1 MYYKQKNCGGKM
13 NTEELT
19 NKLKE
24 YDNIDD
30 FIQENENE
38 FDENAFKNYLE
49 ALLQR
54 KNSLSIT
61 GLANECGISVPYA
74 HNLFKGSRTAPRK
87 DKLLR
92 LSFGLELNLDE
103 TNRLLTLG
111 GTAELRS
118 KVRRESIIIFCI
130 NKGLSL
136 EETDELLLQY
146 KLHTL

>member
-1 MYYKQKNCGGKM
+1 M

-30 FIQENENE
+30 FIQENANE

-49 ALLQR
+49 DLLNRNESNIAKLAQG
-54 KNSLSIT
+54 SGVSI
-61 GLANECGISVPYA
+61 PYA
-74 HNLFKGSRTAPRK
+74 YDLFRGRKDSPRK
-87 DKLLR
+87 DILLR
-92 LSFGLELNLDE
+92 LSFGLKLNLDE

-111 GTAELRS
+111 GTAALRS
-118 KVRRESIIIFCI
+118 KIRRESIIIFCI

-136 EETDELLLQY
+136 EEVDELLHHYGLA
-146 KLHTL
+146 TL

>member
-1 MYYKQKNCGGKM
+1 M

-24 YDNIDD
+24 YDSIDD
-30 FIQENENE
+30 FIRENKTE

-49 ALLQR
+49 ELLRR
-54 KNSLSIT
+54 KNTLTIT
-61 GLANECGISVPYA
+61 SLANDCGISVPYA
-74 HNLFKGSRTAPRK
+74 HNLFKGSRAAPRK

-92 LSFGLELNLDE
+92 LAFGLELTLDE
-103 TNRLLTLG
+103 TNRLLALG

-130 NKGLSL
+130 NKAMPI
-136 EETDELLLQY
+136 EKADEILLQY
-146 KLHTL
+146 ELPAL